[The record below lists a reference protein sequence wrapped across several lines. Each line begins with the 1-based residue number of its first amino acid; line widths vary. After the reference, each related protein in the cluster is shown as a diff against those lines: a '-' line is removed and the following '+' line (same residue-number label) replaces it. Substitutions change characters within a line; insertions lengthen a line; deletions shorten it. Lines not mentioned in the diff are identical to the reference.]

1 MARAA
6 VSTGP
11 ALSALSVVSAPPVL
25 SAVSPLLAL
34 RRALRVAPIPRAAVF
49 TVVAVLSLGILGCSG
64 VPTAVERRADW
75 TTGRLALNVE
85 ASPDEP
91 ARGFS
96 AAFELRGTGSAGE
109 LRLATPLGMVLA
121 TARWLPG
128 EAWLRT
134 PDGERRFG
142 SLDEL
147 AQAALGE
154 RVPVA
159 ALPDWLAG
167 RPWPGAPSRMAEPG
181 FEQLGWRVDLRGHA
195 EGRLTAHREAPPPVT
210 MRIRLERP
218 AS

>member
-1 MARAA
+1 MSRLAGIAGESAA
-6 VSTGP
+6 SRP
-11 ALSALSVVSAPPVL
+11 ALT
-25 SAVSPLLAL
+25 AL
-34 RRALRVAPIPRAAVF
+34 RRAPRTLRASAIPWGSVVWVATF
-49 TVVAVLSLGILGCSG
+49 GILGCSG
-64 VPTAVERRADW
+64 VPTAVERPADW
-75 TTGRLALNVE
+75 TAGRLALSVE
-85 ASPDEP
+85 ATPEEP

-96 AAFELRGTGSAGE
+96 AAFELRGTGSVGE

-134 PDGERRFG
+134 PEGERRFG

-167 RPWPGAPSRMAEPG
+167 RPWPGAPSRTAGAG
-181 FEQLGWRVDLRGHA
+181 FEQLGWRVDLSGHA
-195 EGRLTAHREAPPPVT
+195 EGHLSARREAPPPVT
-210 MRIRLERP
+210 MRIRLERSAP
-218 AS
+218 

>member
-1 MARAA
+1 MNRLVGIARAA
-6 VSTGP
+6 AARRP
-11 ALSALSVVSAPPVL
+11 ALPALPAL
-25 SAVSPLLAL
+25 TAL
-34 RRALRVAPIPRAAVF
+34 RRAPRTLRASAIPCGSVAWVAA
-49 TVVAVLSLGILGCSG
+49 LGILGCSG
-64 VPTAVERRADW
+64 VPTAVERPADW
-75 TTGRLALNVE
+75 TAGRLALSVE
-85 ASPDEP
+85 ATPEEP

-109 LRLATPLGMVLA
+109 LRLATPLGTVLA

-134 PDGERRFG
+134 PEGERLYG
-142 SLDEL
+142 SLDEM

-167 RPWPGAPSRMAEPG
+167 RPWPGAPSRTAEAG
-181 FEQLGWRVDLRGHA
+181 FEQLGWRVDLSGHA
-195 EGRLTAHREAPPPVT
+195 EGRLTARREAPPPVT
-210 MRIRLERP
+210 MRIRLEPP

>member
-1 MARAA
+1 MTRPDGVALVAL
-6 VSTGP
+6 STGP
-11 ALSALSVVSAPPVL
+11 ALP
-25 SAVSPLLAL
+25 AL
-34 RRALRVAPIPRAAVF
+34 RQALRVAPIPRAAMA
-49 TVVAVLSLGILGCSG
+49 TAVAVLSIGILGCSG
-64 VPTAVERRADW
+64 VPTAVERPANW
-75 TTGRLALNVE
+75 TAGRLALNIE
-85 ASPDEP
+85 ATLEEP

-181 FEQLGWRVDLRGHA
+181 FEQLGWRVDLRWHA

>member
-1 MARAA
+1 MTRPDGMALVAL
-6 VSTGP
+6 STGP
-11 ALSALSVVSAPPVL
+11 ALP
-25 SAVSPLLAL
+25 AL
-34 RRALRVAPIPRAAVF
+34 RQALRVVPIPRAAMA
-49 TVVAVLSLGILGCSG
+49 TAVAVLSIGILGCSG
-64 VPTAVERRADW
+64 VPTAVEHPADW
-75 TTGRLALNVE
+75 TAGRLALNIE
-85 ASPDEP
+85 ATLEEP

-181 FEQLGWRVDLRGHA
+181 FEQLGWRVDLRRHA

>member
-1 MARAA
+1 VNRPAGIARAA
-6 VSTGP
+6 AAGRP
-11 ALSALSVVSAPPVL
+11 ALA
-25 SAVSPLLAL
+25 AL
-34 RRALRVAPIPRAAVF
+34 RRALRAPSIPWVS
-49 TVVAVLSLGILGCSG
+49 VVSVVSLGILGCAG
-64 VPTAVERRADW
+64 VPTAVERPADW
-75 TTGRLALNVE
+75 TAGRLALSVE
-85 ASPDEP
+85 ATPEEP

-109 LRLATPLGMVLA
+109 LRLATPLGTMLA

-134 PDGERRFG
+134 PDGDRQYG
-142 SLDEL
+142 SLDEM
-147 AQAALGE
+147 AHAALGE

-167 RPWPGAPSRMAEPG
+167 RPWPGAPSRTAEAG
-181 FEQLGWRVDLRGHA
+181 FEQLGWRVDLSGHA
-195 EGRLTAHREAPPPVT
+195 EGRLTARREAPPPVT